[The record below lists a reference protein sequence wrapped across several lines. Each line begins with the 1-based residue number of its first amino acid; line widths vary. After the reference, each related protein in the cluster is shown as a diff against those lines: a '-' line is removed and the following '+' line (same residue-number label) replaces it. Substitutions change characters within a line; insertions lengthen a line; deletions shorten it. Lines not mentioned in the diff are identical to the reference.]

1 MKKNL
6 LPLLLL
12 PLLVSCGET
21 SNNSNTSSTKPADT
35 ADTAKTTENQ
45 NTTPA
50 ASDTAADSTAAPTST
65 STEEPGTLVVEA
77 EFSPDIEWAEDYPG
91 FSGSQSGEHIIVPDT
106 TGAFQASNGYY
117 VSYLYKYGASIGFTI
132 TASKACTAKLTWRI
146 SGEFFNNQTYT
157 MANNQITINE
167 APVVYAQ
174 ISFTDIP
181 SQTEKKS
188 KPFTDKVLGTI
199 NLVEGEN
206 HLVYTTTNNNRLG
219 GTMSATAP
227 IIDCFKL
234 TDFGDAELEFSDK
247 KTDYDAFA

>member
-21 SNNSNTSSTKPADT
+21 SNSNSTKPAD
-35 ADTAKTTENQ
+35 ASNTAKTTEKQ
-45 NTTPA
+45 NTTIAP
-50 ASDTAADSTAAPTST
+50 SDTTVNSTAAETSST
-65 STEEPGTLVVEA
+65 TTEEPGTLVLEA

-91 FSGSQSGEHIIVPDT
+91 FSGSQNGANIIVPDR
-106 TGAFQASNGYY
+106 TGDFQASNGFY
-117 VSYLYKYGASIGFTI
+117 VSYLYKYGATIGFTI
-132 TASKACTAKLTWRI
+132 TSNKACTAKLTWRI

-157 MANNQITINE
+157 MANNSITINDI
-167 APVVYAQ
+167 PVVYAQ

-181 SQTEKKS
+181 SSTEGRS
-188 KPFTDKVLGTI
+188 KPFTDKLLSTI
-199 NLVEGEN
+199 NLKEGEN
-206 HLVYTTTNNNRLG
+206 KLVYMTKNNNGLG

-247 KTDYDAFA
+247 KTDYDVF

>member
-21 SNNSNTSSTKPADT
+21 SNSNSTKPAD
-35 ADTAKTTENQ
+35 ASNTAKTTEKQ
-45 NTTPA
+45 NTTIAP
-50 ASDTAADSTAAPTST
+50 SDTTVNSTAAETSST
-65 STEEPGTLVVEA
+65 TTEEPGTLVLEA

-91 FSGSQSGEHIIVPDT
+91 FSGSQNGANIIVPDR
-106 TGAFQASNGYY
+106 TGDFQASNGFY
-117 VSYLYKYGASIGFTI
+117 VSYLYKYGATIGFTI
-132 TASKACTAKLTWRI
+132 TSNKACTAKLTWRI

-157 MANNQITINE
+157 MANNSITINDT
-167 APVVYAQ
+167 PVVYAQ

-181 SQTEKKS
+181 SSTEGRS
-188 KPFTDKVLGTI
+188 KPFTDKLLSTI
-199 NLVEGEN
+199 NLKEGEN
-206 HLVYTTTNNNRLG
+206 KLVYTTKNNNGLG

-247 KTDYDAFA
+247 KTDYDVF

>member
-21 SNNSNTSSTKPADT
+21 SASSSTNPADSST
-35 ADTAKTTENQ
+35 TAKTTVNSTPAADTTK

-50 ASDTAADSTAAPTST
+50 PTST
-65 STEEPGTLVVEA
+65 TTEEPGTLVLEA
-77 EFSPDIEWAEDYPG
+77 EFSPDIEWAENYPG
-91 FSGSQSGEHIIVPDT
+91 FSGSQSGANIIVPDSS
-106 TGAFQASNGYY
+106 GAFQASNGFY
-117 VSYLYKYGASIGFTI
+117 VSYLYKNGATIGFTI
-132 TASKACTAKLTWRI
+132 TSNKACTAKLTWRI

-157 MANNQITINE
+157 MADNEITVNDT
-167 APVVYAQ
+167 PVVYAQ

-199 NLVEGEN
+199 NLKEGEN
-206 HLVYTTTNNNRLG
+206 KLVYTTKNDKALG
-219 GTMSATAP
+219 GTMAATAP

-234 TDFGDAELEFSDK
+234 TDFGDAQLEFSDK
-247 KTDYDAFA
+247 KTDYDVF